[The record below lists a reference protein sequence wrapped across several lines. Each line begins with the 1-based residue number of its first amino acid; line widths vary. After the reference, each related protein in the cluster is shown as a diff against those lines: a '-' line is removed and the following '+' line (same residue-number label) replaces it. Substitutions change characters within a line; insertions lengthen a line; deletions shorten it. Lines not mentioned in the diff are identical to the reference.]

1 VERGRVKGRFV
12 IRLLLAADAAWL
24 VFTVSRLLLSGAVWL
39 MVLPDMVPP
48 ILLAVV
54 PVVFLAAVGLVR
66 LGRAPISRLAALGTA
81 GAALAALAIGF
92 PQSGLNLAALSSPAK
107 PPTSAVRVMVWDT
120 LGWDTDKNQAAFSR
134 YLGGQQADLYLF
146 QEYITM
152 RDGQPQPVDD
162 SAQLR
167 RLFPGYYFATAGALL
182 TVSRYPIAASRV
194 VSAPLPSPYASW
206 AAFSNDRV
214 LRTDLRIGDRVL
226 SVYNVYLADL
236 FSTAPSPFSPAFYST
251 VHQFFD
257 QREADLAAL
266 HDDIEHNPDPVLI
279 GGVLNVLPG
288 VGELHWLNGLSDA
301 ASTSRSLYP
310 TSLRIGF
317 LTAWRVDWAFTSPSV
332 RTYSYDLANSHG
344 LSTHSA
350 QELTISP

>member
-1 VERGRVKGRFV
+1 MKGRFV

-134 YLGGQQADLYLF
+134 YLGGPGLF
-146 QEYITM
+146 GGRSSTCPSLPE
-152 RDGQPQPVDD
+152 GPV
-162 SAQLR
+162 R
-167 RLFPGYYFATAGALL
+167 RH
-182 TVSRYPIAASRV
+182 RRIR
-194 VSAPLPSPYASW
+194 PS
-206 AAFSNDRV
+206 
-214 LRTDLRIGDRVL
+214 
-226 SVYNVYLADL
+226 
-236 FSTAPSPFSPAFYST
+236 
-251 VHQFFD
+251 
-257 QREADLAAL
+257 
-266 HDDIEHNPDPVLI
+266 
-279 GGVLNVLPG
+279 
-288 VGELHWLNGLSDA
+288 
-301 ASTSRSLYP
+301 
-310 TSLRIGF
+310 SLRSHLSGY
-317 LTAWRVDWAFTSPSV
+317 LVNFTF
-332 RTYSYDLANSHG
+332 
-344 LSTHSA
+344 
-350 QELTISP
+350 